1 MSATLIASDRL
12 PASFQQDLLSD
23 NTVLWFRCKDCGS
36 TWVGDDSGRPF
47 VKHARS
53 CTTKA
58 QVAPAP
64 APVVAPEATAAAKP
78 SHSERVNLR
87 TAARNGEFR
96 RFADDD
102 ELAYLVRNGLISES
116 AAMNQDF

>member
-36 TWVGDDSGRPF
+36 TWVGDDSGRPLI
-47 VKHARS
+47 KHARS

-58 QVAPAP
+58 QVTP
-64 APVVAPEATAAAKP
+64 APVVAPEVATPAKP
-78 SHSERVNLR
+78 AHSERINLR
-87 TAARNGEFR
+87 SAARNGEFR

-102 ELAYLVRNGLISES
+102 DLVYLVRNGIISES

>member
-36 TWVGDDSGRPF
+36 TWVGDDSGRPV
-47 VKHARS
+47 VKHTRS
-53 CTTKA
+53 CATKA
-58 QVAPAP
+58 QVAPVP

-78 SHSERVNLR
+78 AHSERVNLR

-102 ELAYLVRNGLISES
+102 ELVYLVRNGLISES